1 MPQEVEQ
8 VQTSAPVGWSG
19 KMSPELSAP
28 TKERTLG
35 QSSRKQSKSQSRKS
49 PLFLSLRTDGQQPDA
64 SPMWEENG
72 ALLGAF
78 SMLSFGECPSAE
90 NASHLSQI
98 LEASPPPEILFE
110 RQGVPGYCPQS
121 GTPWQR
127 VAAAAQGGIAQPGG
141 STFCIQ
147 GNCIDR
153 ADTAGCNGKG
163 WTEGVSYTLNTID
176 RPAVYSEPLD
186 DVASTLRAGA
196 GMPKHD
202 ADIRGRLAIT
212 VENHPQD
219 SRVKINEDGVV
230 QTLSGQ
236 MGTGGGNVPLI
247 LENK

>member
-78 SMLSFGECPSAE
+78 SMLSFGGLTA
-90 NASHLSQI
+90 
-98 LEASPPPEILFE
+98 PEILFE

-121 GTPWQR
+121 GAPWQR
-127 VAAAAQGGIAQPGG
+127 AASPAQDGAAQPGG

-236 MGTGGGNVPLI
+236 MGTGGGMFL
-247 LENK
+247 